1 MVPSVT
7 DFRIFWRH
15 RHVRRMRLITFGSLG
30 HNAQID
36 SYLLLWGYRFQGSIL
51 LTISSFKL
59 LGFTAGIILLLEKVL
74 SASSYGHLTAA
85 KEF

>member
-1 MVPSVT
+1 MPSVT

-59 LGFTAGIILLLEKVL
+59 LGFTAGIIYVFDDLGSPNELIVQYLI
-74 SASSYGHLTAA
+74 
-85 KEF
+85 